1 MPTVSD
7 VCSFLDQLA
16 PPELSESWDNTGLL
30 VGRKNVPVYRLMT
43 CLTLTP
49 NVAEEAIRRDVQL
62 IVTHHPLLFRGTKQ
76 ITDDTVEGVI
86 LLALIQSQT
95 AVFSP
100 HTRFDSAAGG
110 INQQLAES
118 FGLESIRPLLPMAD
132 HPDRGGGRI
141 GVLPVPVPLPKFLST
156 VAQAVS
162 ADRLEYCGKN
172 EAMVRVVGVGCG
184 AAESF
189 LAEAAAQHCDTF
201 VTGEARFH
209 SALDAQSRGISL
221 VLTGHFASERPA
233 VQNLADVL
241 QSRFPDVRVFASDFD
256 LNPLTLFQPAPTDE
270 TQ

>member
-7 VCSFLDQLA
+7 ECSFLDRLA

-30 VGRKNVPVYRLMT
+30 IGRCDRHVTRLMT

-49 NVAEEAIRRDVQL
+49 TVTEEAIRRDVQL
-62 IVTHHPLLFRGTKQ
+62 IVTHHPLLFRGTKK
-76 ITDDTVEGVI
+76 ITVDTVEGGI
-86 LLALIQSQT
+86 LLALIESQT

-100 HTRFDSAAGG
+100 HTRFDSAASG

-118 FGLESIRPLLPMAD
+118 FGLESIKPLLPMANN
-132 HPDRGGGRI
+132 PESGSGRI
-141 GVLPVPVPLPKFLST
+141 GVLPAPVALPKFLST

-162 ADRLEYCGKN
+162 ADRLEYCGSSA
-172 EAMVRVVGVGCG
+172 AMVRVVGVGCG
-184 AAESF
+184 AGESF

-233 VQNLADVL
+233 VVKLAEIL
-241 QSRFPDVRVFASDFD
+241 QSRFPDIRVFASDFD
-256 LNPLTLFQPAPTDE
+256 ISPLSLFQPAPPHDI
-270 TQ
+270 Q